1 MSTLF
6 GVPVDAAYHLVFA
19 LTSVLTP
26 VLGPVAAVAGIIVI
40 TIAVR
45 LLVSPLTFRA
55 LRGQAAQAR
64 LAPEI
69 QRLRQRY
76 GKQPDR
82 LQRELTALYQHEGT
96 SMFAGFAP
104 LLAQWPV
111 FSVLYL
117 LFRSPTVGG
126 VPNLLL
132 SRDLLGVP
140 LGSHW
145 LSGAGIL
152 SVHGIVFLSVLAVLA
167 AACWCA
173 ARVARRALPQ
183 PAPAG
188 PARPA
193 RPGRRGTAGSAPA
206 DTLPGSRALTTVGK
220 IAPYLTVL
228 IAAFAP
234 LAGVIYLVT
243 STGWSA
249 AERLVFAARAKAG
262 RAAAAA
268 RPLASGLVATDSFP
282 PIRRLEPGDLR
293 RCVALSV
300 DRGWLPERSKWS
312 LLLAASETF
321 GVDAPDGRG
330 LAGAVVL
337 TRWGPDLASVGMMLV
352 AARYG
357 RRGLGRA
364 LMEHVIAEAGGATV
378 TLFATDM
385 GRPLYEKLG
394 FQPVRRNVS
403 FVGAFRPA
411 GRRQPGGRAGRMRAS
426 GDRSGPAGDARR
438 RPCGIRRGPRPHP
451 HPAARLRRPN
461 RRPRGPLPTPDHP
474 HPPFA
479 ATRRPG
485 GIPRRPP
492 SSARWSP
499 PTLRR
504 PSSSLP
510 TWPRTRTAPSAW
522 ISTPIAPNSPP
533 GPTGTASSR
542 SAGPW

>member
-40 TIAVR
+40 TIAAR

-64 LAPEI
+64 LGPEI

-82 LQRELTALYQHEGT
+82 LQRELTALYQQEGT

-167 AACWCA
+167 SACWCA
-173 ARVARRALPQ
+173 ARVARRAVPQ
-183 PAPAG
+183 PTLAGPAPAS
-188 PARPA
+188 PARAGAA
-193 RPGRRGTAGSAPA
+193 RAGRAPA
-206 DTLPGSRALTTVGK
+206 DTLPGARALTTVGK

-249 AERLVFAARAKAG
+249 AERLVFAAR
-262 RAAAAA
+262 
-268 RPLASGLVATDSFP
+268 
-282 PIRRLEPGDLR
+282 
-293 RCVALSV
+293 
-300 DRGWLPERSKWS
+300 SK
-312 LLLAASETF
+312 
-321 GVDAPDGRG
+321 
-330 LAGAVVL
+330 
-337 TRWGPDLASVGMMLV
+337 
-352 AARYG
+352 
-357 RRGLGRA
+357 
-364 LMEHVIAEAGGATV
+364 
-378 TLFATDM
+378 
-385 GRPLYEKLG
+385 
-394 FQPVRRNVS
+394 
-403 FVGAFRPA
+403 PA
-411 GRRQPGGRAGRMRAS
+411 G
-426 GDRSGPAGDARR
+426 
-438 RPCGIRRGPRPHP
+438 
-451 HPAARLRRPN
+451 
-461 RRPRGPLPTPDHP
+461 
-474 HPPFA
+474 
-479 ATRRPG
+479 
-485 GIPRRPP
+485 
-492 SSARWSP
+492 
-499 PTLRR
+499 
-504 PSSSLP
+504 
-510 TWPRTRTAPSAW
+510 
-522 ISTPIAPNSPP
+522 
-533 GPTGTASSR
+533 
-542 SAGPW
+542 